1 MRASGTCN
9 LILIATFWSKIYF
22 LKFAYSALYKLL
34 YVRYGT
40 GIRGVKEIT
49 STFRPTHTHTHIFVC
64 VRHKSLYGKWKTN
77 QLDFGWMAL
86 RCGYC
91 QNVYSACEQTIYTIK
106 SIHLSL
112 RYPRRICRDLLYT
125 YMAKAISSN
134 ITCVRLRC
142 DSYSYM
148 YWIYNYKL

>member
-1 MRASGTCN
+1 MRARGTCK

-34 YVRYGT
+34 YVRYGYSRSK
-40 GIRGVKEIT
+40 GNYEHV
-49 STFRPTHTHTHIFVC
+49 PAHTHICVC
-64 VRHKSLYGKWKTN
+64 PT
-77 QLDFGWMAL
+77 Q
-86 RCGYC
+86 
-91 QNVYSACEQTIYTIK
+91 K
-106 SIHLSL
+106 SIWQMENKSTWFRLNGSAL
-112 RYPRRICRDLLYT
+112 WLLPKCIFGMRTNNIQSKAYIYLFAIRGAYAEIYYT

-142 DSYSYM
+142 DSYTYM